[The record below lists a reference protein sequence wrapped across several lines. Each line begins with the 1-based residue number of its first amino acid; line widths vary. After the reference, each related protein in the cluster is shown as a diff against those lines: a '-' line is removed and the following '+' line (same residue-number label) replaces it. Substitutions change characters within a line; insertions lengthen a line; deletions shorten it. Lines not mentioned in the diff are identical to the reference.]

1 MALSKQ
7 QQETFRA
14 RLHEERERTDA
25 DLAGLDSEMVALGV
39 SQQDEG
45 GGAGNHIA
53 DDATDVMEQQRNLAL
68 IANLQERR
76 RDIARALERLDDGT
90 YGICER
96 CQKPIATARLEALPF
111 ATLCIECQS
120 LEDEQAPRRSA
131 IV

>member
-1 MALSKQ
+1 MAISKKRQ
-7 QQETFRA
+7 AAYRA
-14 RLHEERERTDA
+14 RLNEERERTEA
-25 DLAGLDSEMVALGV
+25 DLAGLDSEMVVLGV

-76 RDIARALERLDDGT
+76 REIARSLERLDEGT
-90 YGICER
+90 YGSCER
-96 CQKPIATARLEALPF
+96 CQQPIAPERLEVLPF
-111 ATLCIECQS
+111 ATLCIACQS
-120 LEDEQAPRRSA
+120 LEDNQHQRRSA